1 MEAVLQNGAL
11 KTKVVLL
18 LHLRGAE
25 DHGGSSLVCR
35 AKFSKVI
42 WFVAELYRGPRRLG
56 LLLFFKKQGNFLL
69 LMKKEFVFN

>member
-56 LLLFFKKQGNFLL
+56 LLLFKKNRAIFTIN
-69 LMKKEFVFN
+69 EERVRI